1 MLIKIRFFAHLRNIA
16 GTRELEV
23 STQSGRMDVQSL
35 MRLLFEKLGKDFQKA
50 VQDPKT
56 KEIRPYIKI
65 MVNGVDTET
74 LNGLETAVKD
84 GDTVQI
90 FPPIGGG

>member
-1 MLIKIRFFAHLRNIA
+1 MLIKVRFFAHLRNIA

-23 STQSGRMDVQSL
+23 NTQSGRMNVQSL
-35 MRLLFEKLGKDFQKA
+35 MYLLFEELGEDFQKA

-56 KEIRPYIKI
+56 GKIQPYIRI
-65 MVNGVDTET
+65 MVNGIDTEQ
-74 LNGLETAVKD
+74 LDGLETAVKD